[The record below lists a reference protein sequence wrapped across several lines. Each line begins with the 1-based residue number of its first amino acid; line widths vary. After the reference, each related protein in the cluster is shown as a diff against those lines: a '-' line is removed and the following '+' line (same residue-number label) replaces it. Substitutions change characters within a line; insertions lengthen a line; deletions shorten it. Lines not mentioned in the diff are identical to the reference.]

1 MRFSILFAIFF
12 FLAAC
17 GREEVPLLAVH
28 QILNQTGA
36 ALKERLGEP
45 DFDFAHSERV
55 TTLQWKNAD
64 GDSTWVYVDLIHDSA
79 SYVTYTFK
87 KMNPFDTAEA
97 LRRIGLSVP
106 EQEPEH
112 VWENGSKRWKPFGQ
126 YHRLVVNPVTKLV
139 TVSLDFES
147 ETQREIAEQ

>member
-1 MRFSILFAIFF
+1 MRSIILFATFF
-12 FLAAC
+12 FFAAC

-28 QILNQTGA
+28 QILNKTGET
-36 ALKERLGEP
+36 LKERLGEP
-45 DFDFAHSERV
+45 DFDFVRSAKV
-55 TTLQWKNAD
+55 TTLQWRDAD
-64 GDSTWVYVDLIHDSA
+64 GDSTWVYVDLIHDNA

-87 KMNPFDTAEA
+87 KMDPFDTAEA

-139 TVSLDFES
+139 TVSLDFEL
-147 ETQREIAEQ
+147 EEQREIAEK